1 VPEPL
6 QNRPRGHSLTLEGVT
21 HRFGS
26 FVAVRGVELAISAGE
41 LVALLG
47 PSGCGKTTL
56 LRIISGFISQSEGRI
71 LFDGEPVDALP
82 PNRRNV
88 GIVFQNY
95 ALFPHMSVW
104 ENVIYGLA
112 ARGTPKEVA
121 RARVEEM
128 LHMVHLGS
136 LADRYPRQLSGGQQ
150 QRVAV
155 ARALAPNPKLLLLD
169 EPFGALDKALR
180 LDMQIE
186 IKRIQREFGVTTILV
201 THDQEEALSMAD
213 RIAVMNAG
221 LIEQLASPG
230 EIYDS
235 PATLFVNQFVG
246 HTNLLSGRLV
256 ATRDG
261 TSEVLLA
268 NGTTFCCRA
277 AQAPAAGS
285 RVLLSVR
292 PERFRVS
299 RMAELGSIPA
309 EITAAMPLGP
319 HVVYECSAG
328 TGAPIKINLQRELG
342 ADLLKPGERIF
353 LSLASPDAC
362 QIFDDD
368 GATTRGTEP

>member
-6 QNRPRGHSLTLEGVT
+6 QNRLRGHSLTLEGVT

-26 FVAVRGVELAISAGE
+26 VVAVRSVELAISAGE

-56 LRIISGFISQSEGRI
+56 LRIISGFIIQSEGRI

-121 RARVEEM
+121 RARAEEM
-128 LHMVHLGS
+128 LRMVHLGS

-213 RIAVMNAG
+213 RVAVMNAG
-221 LIEQLASPG
+221 LIEQLATPG
-230 EIYDS
+230 KIYDS

-246 HTNLLSGRLV
+246 HTNLLPGRLV

-268 NGTTFCCRA
+268 NGTTVCCRTTDT
-277 AQAPAAGS
+277 PAAGS
-285 RVLLSVR
+285 PVLLSVR

-299 RMAELGSIPA
+299 QEATLGSIPA

-319 HVVYECSAG
+319 HVVYECSVGIG
-328 TGAPIKINLQRELG
+328 TPIRINLQRELG
-342 ADLLKPGERIF
+342 ADLLKPGARIF
-353 LSLASPDAC
+353 LLLVSPDAC
-362 QIFDDD
+362 QIFANN
-368 GATTRGTEP
+368 GSTTRGTEP

>member
-1 VPEPL
+1 VLEPL
-6 QNRPRGHSLTLEGVT
+6 QSHLRGHSLTLERVT
-21 HRFGS
+21 HRFAS

-56 LRIISGFISQSEGRI
+56 LRIISGFISQSEGRV

-112 ARGTPKEVA
+112 ARGIRKEAA

-128 LHMVHLGS
+128 LRMVHLGS

-155 ARALAPNPKLLLLD
+155 ARALAPDPKLLLLD
-169 EPFGALDKALR
+169 EPFGALDKSLR

-221 LIEQLASPG
+221 VIEQLASPG
-230 EIYDS
+230 NIYDS
-235 PATLFVNQFVG
+235 PTTLFVNQFVG

-256 ATRDG
+256 ATRNG
-261 TSEVLLA
+261 ISEVLLA
-268 NGTTFCCRA
+268 NGCTVCCRA
-277 AQAPAAGS
+277 ADAPSAGS

-299 RMAELGSIPA
+299 QEPAPGSIPA

-319 HVVYECSAG
+319 HVVYECNAG
-328 TGAPIKINLQRELG
+328 AGAPIKISLQREFG
-342 ADLLKPGERIF
+342 AGLLKPGERIF
-353 LSLASPDAC
+353 LLLASPDAC
-362 QIFDDD
+362 QMFADDSP
-368 GATTRGTEP
+368 ATRGAEP